1 VDMAE
6 PGYYA
11 RGRAKPYIGLLYQEY
26 DLYPHHTVIE
36 NLTDSIGLD
45 FPAELAEKKAIGTL
59 QIAGFSEARS
69 REIMDRYP
77 GELSEGERHR
87 VSFARALIKEPHLIV
102 LDEPTGTMDPIT
114 KQSVISSIFTARE
127 EAGETFIIVSHDMEF
142 VDKVCDRVAFMK
154 GGKIVA
160 MGRPEEVLPG
170 VKASAK

>member
-1 VDMAE
+1 LQGKND
-6 PGYYA
+6 GYCIVTY
-11 RGRAKPYIGLLYQEY
+11 RSELSNIF
-26 DLYPHHTVIE
+26 E
-36 NLTDSIGLD
+36 NASASIS
-45 FPAELAEKKAIGTL
+45 TL

-127 EAGETFIIVSHDMEF
+127 EAGETFVIVSHGMEF

-160 MGRPEEVLPG
+160 MGRPEKVLL
-170 VKASAK
+170 A